1 MAADA
6 WPFGVAGPLTW
17 VVAQPAN
24 STASS
29 SGARILAK
37 RISIGIGD
45 GGAEEP
51 ATILPLPKDPH

>member
-1 MAADA
+1 MAAEA
-6 WPFGVAGPLTW
+6 CPFGVVGPLTW

-37 RISIGIGD
+37 RISIGIGGD
-45 GGAEEP
+45 RTEEP